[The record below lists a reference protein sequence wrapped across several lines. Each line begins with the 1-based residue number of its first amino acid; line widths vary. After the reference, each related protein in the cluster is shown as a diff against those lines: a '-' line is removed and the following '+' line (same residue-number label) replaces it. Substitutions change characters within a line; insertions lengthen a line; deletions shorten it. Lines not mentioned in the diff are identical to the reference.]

1 MKKLLFDRRDG
12 RRIKPKDPIMRLIP
26 YIMPKR
32 YDAQVFFEDS
42 VDLTETEKTIKQL
55 RKEGH
60 RVIFL
65 HVVLATMLRTMVDF
79 PKANRFVKG
88 SRVYARK
95 DITFSFA
102 IKRAFELNAEETV
115 IKITFDRK
123 DTLIDVVNRV
133 NEAIAANKVFDGR
146 NKTDRAARLLNLLP
160 GFMIR
165 GALMVVNFMDNH
177 RLMPKFLINASPFH
191 TSAFVTDL
199 GSLGI
204 QPVFH
209 HIYDFGTTTFFF
221 AFGTKK
227 RHAAVDRMD
236 NIRPVR
242 QLDYKIVIDERIG
255 DGFYMATVIKRTKKY
270 LKNPL
275 LLMDPPES
283 IPVDDEI
290 R

>member
-1 MKKLLFDRRDG
+1 MKKWLFDRRDG
-12 RRIKPKDPIMRLIP
+12 KRIKPKDPIMRLIP

-65 HVVLATMLRTMVDF
+65 HVVLAAMLRTMVDF
-79 PKANRFVKG
+79 PKVNRFVKG

-95 DITFSFA
+95 DIAFSFA
-102 IKRAFELNAEETV
+102 IKREFKIDAEETV

-123 DTLIDVVNRV
+123 DTLIDVINRV
-133 NEAIAANKVFDGR
+133 NEAIIANKETNSR
-146 NKTDRAARLLNLLP
+146 NKTDKAARLFNLLP

-165 GALMVVNFMDNH
+165 GALMVVNFLDNH

-209 HIYDFGTTTFFF
+209 HIYDFGTTTLFF

-227 RHAAVDRMD
+227 RHAAVDRSD

-270 LKNPL
+270 LKNPM
-275 LLMDPPES
+275 LLMDPPET